1 LYTWLSATSRG
12 QDAQRLFGDVD
23 VCKAGLMYEEGISS
37 SLMQQTDFL
46 KKSAWQSAG
55 FSTVYSFAGC

>member
-1 LYTWLSATSRG
+1 
-12 QDAQRLFGDVD
+12 
-23 VCKAGLMYEEGISS
+23 MYEEGISS

-55 FSTVYSFAGC
+55 FSTVYSFAGCSSSAESVLTK